1 MEYKYHIHIN
11 IEGAMH
17 NAEAFIGAVIVDGK
31 MLQTVEEV
39 KQFFRSQLDLG
50 RKILPVGDC
59 DNFDYQRGCRGHEIK
74 EDKQN
79 G

>member
-11 IEGAMH
+11 IKGAMR
-17 NAEAFIGAVIVDGK
+17 NAEEYIGVVIVDGK
-31 MLQTVEEV
+31 KLQTVEEV
-39 KQFFRSQLDLG
+39 KQFFQSQLDLG
-50 RKILPVGDC
+50 RRILPVGEC